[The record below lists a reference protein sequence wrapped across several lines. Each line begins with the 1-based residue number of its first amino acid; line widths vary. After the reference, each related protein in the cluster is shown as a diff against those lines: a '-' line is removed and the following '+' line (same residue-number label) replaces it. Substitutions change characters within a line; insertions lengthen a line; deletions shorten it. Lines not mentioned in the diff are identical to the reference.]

1 MCGGQAVDLLAAH
14 SDLTLS
20 MLTTMHRMKTGAMI
34 RASALMG
41 LYAGQTM
48 PEPALI
54 GAIANYSACVGLAFQ
69 VIDDILD
76 VTAETEVLGKT
87 AGKDAANEK
96 RRNTLSKKAQ
106 ENLPLLQQITDE
118 ILTEE
123 PKTATDVAAVLEVSV
138 QKASGLLR
146 RLVEDGKAVKVDV
159 KIKGKGTQKGYT
171 LPMGV
176 ESFDATLDGAITPVT
191 E

>member
-1 MCGGQAVDLLAAH
+1 MDKMTKREFYTAIMNGEIDEQVKLF
-14 SDLTLS
+14 
-20 MLTTMHRMKTGAMI
+20 
-34 RASALMG
+34 ASEELEKM
-41 LYAGQTM
+41 
-48 PEPALI
+48 
-54 GAIANYSACVGLAFQ
+54 
-69 VIDDILD
+69 
-76 VTAETEVLGKT
+76 
-87 AGKDAANEK
+87 DAANEK

-106 ENLPLLQQITDE
+106 ENLPLLQKITDE
-118 ILTEE
+118 ILTDE

-171 LPMGV
+171 LPMDI
-176 ESFDATLDGAITPVT
+176 ESFDVNLNGEITPVT

>member
-1 MCGGQAVDLLAAH
+1 MDKMTKREFYTAIMNGEIDEQVKLF
-14 SDLTLS
+14 
-20 MLTTMHRMKTGAMI
+20 
-34 RASALMG
+34 ASEELEKM
-41 LYAGQTM
+41 
-48 PEPALI
+48 
-54 GAIANYSACVGLAFQ
+54 
-69 VIDDILD
+69 
-76 VTAETEVLGKT
+76 
-87 AGKDAANEK
+87 DAANEK

-106 ENLPLLQQITDE
+106 ENQPLLRLITDE
-118 ILTEE
+118 ILGDE

-171 LPMGV
+171 LPMEV
-176 ESFDATLDGAITPVT
+176 ESFDVSLDGEITPVT

>member
-1 MCGGQAVDLLAAH
+1 MDKMTKREFYTAIMNGEIDEQVKLF
-14 SDLTLS
+14 
-20 MLTTMHRMKTGAMI
+20 
-34 RASALMG
+34 ASEELEKM
-41 LYAGQTM
+41 
-48 PEPALI
+48 
-54 GAIANYSACVGLAFQ
+54 
-69 VIDDILD
+69 D
-76 VTAETEVLGKT
+76 V
-87 AGKDAANEK
+87 ANEK

-106 ENLPLLQQITDE
+106 ENQPLLQRITDE
-118 ILTEE
+118 ILTDE

-171 LPMGV
+171 LPTEV
-176 ESFDATLDGAITPVT
+176 EAFDVSLDGEITPVT

>member
-1 MCGGQAVDLLAAH
+1 MDKMTKREFYTAIMKGEIDEQVKLFATEELEKMDAV
-14 SDLTLS
+14 
-20 MLTTMHRMKTGAMI
+20 
-34 RASALMG
+34 
-41 LYAGQTM
+41 
-48 PEPALI
+48 
-54 GAIANYSACVGLAFQ
+54 
-69 VIDDILD
+69 
-76 VTAETEVLGKT
+76 
-87 AGKDAANEK
+87 NEK

-106 ENLPLLQQITDE
+106 ENQPLLQQITNE

-123 PKTATDVAAVLEVSV
+123 PKTATDVAAILNVSV

-171 LPMGV
+171 IPV
-176 ESFDATLDGAITPVT
+176 EVEEVEDESFDVNLYGEITSVT

>member
-1 MCGGQAVDLLAAH
+1 MDKMTKREFYTAIMKGEIDEQVKLFATEELEKMDAV
-14 SDLTLS
+14 
-20 MLTTMHRMKTGAMI
+20 
-34 RASALMG
+34 
-41 LYAGQTM
+41 
-48 PEPALI
+48 
-54 GAIANYSACVGLAFQ
+54 
-69 VIDDILD
+69 
-76 VTAETEVLGKT
+76 
-87 AGKDAANEK
+87 NEK

-106 ENLPLLQQITDE
+106 ENQPLLQQITNE

-123 PKTATDVAAVLEVSV
+123 PKTATDVAAILNVSV

-171 LPMGV
+171 IPV
-176 ESFDATLDGAITPVT
+176 EVEEVEEESFDVNLNGEITSVT

>member
-1 MCGGQAVDLLAAH
+1 MDKMTKREFYTAIMKGEIDEQVKLFATEELEKMDAV
-14 SDLTLS
+14 
-20 MLTTMHRMKTGAMI
+20 
-34 RASALMG
+34 
-41 LYAGQTM
+41 
-48 PEPALI
+48 
-54 GAIANYSACVGLAFQ
+54 
-69 VIDDILD
+69 
-76 VTAETEVLGKT
+76 
-87 AGKDAANEK
+87 NEK

-106 ENLPLLQQITDE
+106 ENQPLLQQITDE

-123 PKTATDVAAVLEVSV
+123 PKTATDVAAILEVSV

-171 LPMGV
+171 KV
-176 ESFDATLDGAITPVT
+176 EAEESFDVNLDGESTYVT